1 MHIFHQSPFC
11 CTPMKT
17 VDKLKS
23 QLGNATKPLRFR
35 GIQSIKVRSF
45 KNILPTAAIGW
56 WHHFVKVES
65 RVDDGADF
73 NITSLPFSMDNFT
86 FTFCQLVISPNLCP
100 VFCYLFSDWK
110 FYLSVTFYF
119 LSFCQLVINVMDI
132 SHTPPSSVN
141 LETQFFSVNICV
153 KLSEEEKTF
162 IGAFASELLS
172 LILNW

>member
-1 MHIFHQSPFC
+1 MQPNPS
-11 CTPMKT
+11 
-17 VDKLKS
+17 
-23 QLGNATKPLRFR
+23 GFR
-35 GIQSIKVRSF
+35 AIQRIKVRSF

-119 LSFCQLVINVMDI
+119 MPFCQLATLPYTCLPFCQLVINVMDI

-153 KLSEEEKTF
+153 KLSEEKKH
-162 IGAFASELLS
+162 LLGLLLHS
-172 LILNW
+172 SFPSFWKSIDW